1 MIIALESSGM
11 TASAAIAGPD
21 KIIAE
26 YSVNNKLTHSQ
37 TLLPMID
44 EMFKTAGVSRKDIE
58 AVALTGGP
66 GSFTGLRIGSAT
78 AKGIAL
84 TLGVPV
90 IAVPTLEALAW
101 NVIGR
106 EGLICPMMDARR
118 SQVYTG
124 IYRTSGFSMET
135 VEDQMAVAIED
146 IISRLNAAGE
156 KVTLL
161 GDGAEAYEEEI
172 RKGLSVPFEMA
183 PAHLSRPR
191 AGAVAM
197 CAFEYQRQGKAV
209 NGADHR
215 PVYLRPSQAER
226 VRKEKEE
233 DGNL

>member
-11 TASAAIAGPD
+11 TASAAIAEQG

-44 EMFKTAGVSRKDIE
+44 EMFRTAGVDRKEIE

-84 TLGVPV
+84 TLDVPV

-106 EGLICPMMDARR
+106 DTVICPMMDARR

-146 IISRLNAAGE
+146 IISRLNALVE

-161 GDGAEAYEEEI
+161 GDGADAYEEDLRE
-172 RKGLSVPFEMA
+172 GLTIPWEMA
-183 PAHLSRPR
+183 PTHLSRPR

-209 NGADHR
+209 NGAEHR

-226 VRKEKEE
+226 VRMEKEE
-233 DGNL
+233 EHH